1 MGEVAALSL
10 FRRDVANNSMYPGS
24 PISMPN
30 DHDDEDHARACSPQR
45 RPHRLTSAKW
55 SSPSP
60 EEIREDEE
68 DHACRSPP
76 KRLPHRHASAKWKS
90 SHVKINAVEAFKSA
104 VAMRSPVSMLE
115 SPIELYEE
123 DHAKPS
129 SPGRVPHRSKS
140 RSTLTGDQ
148 PERTVREDDDDHA
161 ARSSPARL
169 PHRASFRLAQ
179 QTRTKLKAMAAFT
192 EAGRLAATSANDASP
207 AFATAPT
214 TELSPAPTRV
224 PTLSCAVLGPSAS
237 TAVPGQR
244 ETVPVVLQSAPVP
257 AAAKGSDTAEWRVY
271 LRRHLARMEQAL
283 SEAANSAMHTQ
294 ARNPLA
300 VLAAELTRL
309 AEGTPE
315 GGGMKARIVEAHDP
329 LSDAEAA
336 RMRLL
341 EDAMEAAVDAALG
354 MRPEEPI
361 RWLAAHIGM
370 LASEVVSLSDRDCA
384 L

>member
-1 MGEVAALSL
+1 
-10 FRRDVANNSMYPGS
+10 
-24 PISMPN
+24 
-30 DHDDEDHARACSPQR
+30 
-45 RPHRLTSAKW
+45 
-55 SSPSP
+55 
-60 EEIREDEE
+60 
-68 DHACRSPP
+68 
-76 KRLPHRHASAKWKS
+76 
-90 SHVKINAVEAFKSA
+90 
-104 VAMRSPVSMLE
+104 MLE

-129 SPGRVPHRSKS
+129 SPARVPHRSKS
-140 RSTLTGDQ
+140 RSTLTTLTGDQ

-244 ETVPVVLQSAPVP
+244 EPVPVVLQSAPVP

-370 LASEVVSLSDRDCA
+370 LASESKYGFSRVSDRDGVKA
-384 L
+384 WNGH